1 MDQTS
6 YEYEYDSSGKYWC
19 TMRQYNNGS
28 FFLAK
33 SRTFKQPS
41 SNNYQSYRHSV
52 GANYNDNDSPV
63 DTLSE
68 DDVVSD
74 QQIFDVVEHQPSFP
88 GGQKALM
95 QWLSENVQ
103 YPQLAYDNG
112 IQGRVIVQYVVEKD
126 GSISEVTVSKSIDP
140 SLDKEALRVVKSMP
154 RWRPG
159 MQNGKP
165 VRVKYTMPVTFKL
178 Q

>member
-1 MDQTS
+1 M
-6 YEYEYDSSGKYWC
+6 
-19 TMRQYNNGS
+19 
-28 FFLAK
+28 
-33 SRTFKQPS
+33 
-41 SNNYQSYRHSV
+41 
-52 GANYNDNDSPV
+52 GASYNDNDSPV

-88 GGQKALM
+88 GGQNALM
-95 QWLSENVQ
+95 QWLSDNVQ

-140 SLDKEALRVVKSMP
+140 SLDIEALRVVKSMP

-159 MQNGKP
+159 KQNGKP